1 MKLSNI
7 YNNMTT
13 DLATNQT
20 EQLATNNIDKPK
32 YNKEANNTGEKETIK
47 VFVMTGEEK
56 QQGSVTYRNMKNG
69 EQENSGFLWD
79 IMEEIKEEPKM
90 SKYNFEY
97 TFSEKGFTNYTQ
109 VVDWISEGK
118 YDLGLGLFAQ
128 TAERD
133 RKVEYSTPLLIDA
146 NSVFHINKLNR
157 LAIIKKIAYDMSKL
171 IIILLILGII
181 TGLALYFLDPKRN
194 NILNRKNSKK
204 QFFFRSLLTGIAT
217 FFGEAGFLFE
227 NSTPTLRGIVILTI
241 AMSIAM
247 IFLLY
252 MQGEITSDLVQEKS
266 NKGLT
271 EGRLSEKPILG
282 SKGDAVTDNI
292 ENIGGKIKYIE
303 GKTNKQLI
311 NMYLESPNKYNGV
324 ALAYTDGFPFTKS
337 SQIIGSLFGNIPLS
351 LIYNS
356 NKSQFGRDFDVEVL
370 KLREQGKLKRICQYY
385 FGNIKNIPVCSL

>member
-1 MKLSNI
+1 
-7 YNNMTT
+7 MTT